1 MTKLAVIIQNASIAQ
16 ITTSHY
22 RKSRATHVIGEKGR
36 VAMNDAELAEKLQ
49 DHKGRIGS
57 LEHRMDN
64 VEKLTESVNTLAITT
79 SKLVVEVKHNNENV
93 QRISNKMDKQTEM
106 PGKRLSQIK
115 TAIITALATA
125 IIAAIVGAIFM
136 GI

>member
-1 MTKLAVIIQNASIAQ
+1 
-16 ITTSHY
+16 
-22 RKSRATHVIGEKGR
+22 
-36 VAMNDAELAEKLQ
+36 MNDAELAEKLQ